1 MIWRLLTSAGRRQR
15 QRMKHEQAMND
26 SKNKAD
32 TLPEWRPN
40 MNRGRSQDR
49 GLDAAASRKPRCDC
63 DSGSLRA
70 RAAKAACDVSMTYV
84 CKQMEHHPTRPFY
97 CELLSENFYLYW

>member
-49 GLDAAASRKPRCDC
+49 GRRIEETKVR
-63 DSGSLRA
+63 LRFGQL
-70 RAAKAACDVSMTYV
+70 KGES
-84 CKQMEHHPTRPFY
+84 
-97 CELLSENFYLYW
+97 SEGGL